1 MSWPVCLSFPCCCCY
16 GKPGNVHATPPAQC
30 IFLLAASKNALHIRA
45 MSSGCRSFSPNFWR
59 PSTCANCYQQRSRHT
74 TVQDSHDM
82 ERKTNSKN
90 RAELSRSAESVTV
103 KVPVEP
109 VKPYAVVKIA
119 DGQDTSSPRGSRERW
134 PRAAALLCRLKPN
147 GGRRKLVSPPPPSSR
162 QTAAEAKRCSVKKK
176 SSTLATDIPFTA
188 ERAHYSKLPP
198 EKPPRTLSTFL
209 TEAERDAFLEYAN
222 RPNNDM
228 KKQQEDEEF
237 SAASTRV
244 AYADSGQLHKEIA
257 GLVAATL
264 RDIASESTEK
274 ILCSENLWNK
284 ADWSWVQ
291 RVSGSKIVYKGAAFT
306 VEEVSVCREEE
317 GGMALLVAM

>member
-1 MSWPVCLSFPCCCCY
+1 
-16 GKPGNVHATPPAQC
+16 
-30 IFLLAASKNALHIRA
+30 